1 VFIEKLGGPLGGAIL
16 RIHRFDVLQQV
27 GQDLDEVG
35 FAGTEEAG
43 NPDGHARGK
52 HRVLRVIG
60 SRQES
65 VEEAPEVF
73 GQLLGDHVLVEFLP
87 DTLGIALIGFDDA
100 IDRAVDRLG
109 KELPNFHVLDS
120 GVRVFRRRAGRHGS
134 SDRPSAC

>member
-109 KELPNFHVLDS
+109 KELLIFMFWIP
-120 GVRVFRRRAGRHGS
+120 G
-134 SDRPSAC
+134 